1 MDVFFLVISILI
13 ILMIYSMRKVDL
25 RFQGK
30 DLSSRSNR
38 LILIGIVIL
47 VLSYCIKLGLSHE
60 TTLYRWLS
68 IIHSLIFNNVIVLEI
83 PVLIILLIHGKKCQ
97 DLSKKKIIS
106 AFAYFYMSR
115 YVILTLSL
123 VFIPFPRPT
132 KHLIG
137 MSIFIFF
144 NIIPFLWLKYF
155 FLDYAESMLKPI
167 DDNAV
172 LDRIYQEYD
181 ISKREQEIVE
191 LILNGKSNK
200 EIGALLY
207 ISVHTVKNHIYNIFQ
222 KLKVN
227 TRYELML
234 FITKFQKRQC
244 IPVKDNT
251 EN

>member
-1 MDVFFLVISILI
+1 
-13 ILMIYSMRKVDL
+13 
-25 RFQGK
+25 
-30 DLSSRSNR
+30 
-38 LILIGIVIL
+38 
-47 VLSYCIKLGLSHE
+47 
-60 TTLYRWLS
+60 
-68 IIHSLIFNNVIVLEI
+68 
-83 PVLIILLIHGKKCQ
+83 
-97 DLSKKKIIS
+97 
-106 AFAYFYMSR
+106 
-115 YVILTLSL
+115 
-123 VFIPFPRPT
+123 
-132 KHLIG
+132 
-137 MSIFIFF
+137 
-144 NIIPFLWLKYF
+144 
-155 FLDYAESMLKPI
+155 MLKPI